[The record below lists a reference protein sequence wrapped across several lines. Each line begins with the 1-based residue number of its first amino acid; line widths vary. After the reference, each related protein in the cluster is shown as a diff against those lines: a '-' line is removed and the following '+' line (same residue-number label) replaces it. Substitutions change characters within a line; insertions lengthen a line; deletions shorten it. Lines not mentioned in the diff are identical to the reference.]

1 MGSGGYNPV
10 TKGSLNE
17 SVNESVNDKAVYR
30 SAPSR
35 PGLIITQHY
44 EDFRVLS

>member
-10 TKGSLNE
+10 TKGSR
-17 SVNESVNDKAVYR
+17 NESVNDKAVYR